1 MFKKNSL
8 DTIQIALN
16 WVESLCIF
24 NGKRV
29 RAFISNFNI
38 VLSQEVAFYCILCLS
53 MTALLQMRWLLRFQQ
68 QLKFLEQITITSN
81 GTEGE
86 KFIAC
91 LNIFF
96 LWMKH

>member
-1 MFKKNSL
+1 M
-8 DTIQIALN
+8 
-16 WVESLCIF
+16 ESLCIF

-29 RAFISNFNI
+29 GAFISNFNI

-53 MTALLQMRWLLRFQQ
+53 MTALLQMKWLLPFQQ

-81 GTEGE
+81 GTEGD
-86 KFIAC
+86 KFIAY
-91 LNIFF
+91 LNFF